1 MNLFKIILREEA
13 KEKKSEKP
21 YRCGDFEVKRNTI
34 TDEISVYNREI
45 YSSDMYKKIIK
56 AVNIENEDDVLWYKI
71 INLPGGRVAF
81 GGFLDNYNVE
91 ENIFYSFTDT
101 CYKLLG
107 KTLDSDAKLSKNDI
121 LRIKERFQERIGKA
135 KYNSLYE
142 INYKKQYV
150 GERVFEGRKYFVTYS
165 NGDEYV
171 LESFG
176 DESPIKLDYDIIY
189 SRKDNPF
196 QIKVIAEL
204 GRSRLFHKCKYTRQT
219 LTQIIKKHE
228 KAINQGQQSPR

>member
-1 MNLFKIILREEA
+1 MNLFKEILRKKA
-13 KEKKSEKP
+13 KEEKNEKP
-21 YRCGDFEVKRNTI
+21 YKCGALAIKRNII
-34 TDEISVYNREI
+34 TDEISVYHREI
-45 YSSDMYKKIIK
+45 AYSDMYKAFIK
-56 AVNIENEDDVLWYKI
+56 AVNIEKEDDIMWYRHI
-71 INLPGGRVAF
+71 HLPVGRVAL
-81 GGFLDNYNVE
+81 GGFLYNYNVE
-91 ENIFYSFTDT
+91 ENKFYSFTDT

-121 LRIKERFQERIGKA
+121 LRIKERLQERIGKA

-165 NGDEYV
+165 NGDEFI

-204 GRSRLFHKCKYTRQT
+204 GKSRLFHKCKYTRHT
-219 LTQIIKKHE
+219 LTQIIKEHE
-228 KAINQGQQSPR
+228 KAINQEQEPPR

>member
-1 MNLFKIILREEA
+1 MNLFKENLQKKA
-13 KEKKSEKP
+13 KEKKNEKP
-21 YRCGDFEVKRNTI
+21 YKCGALAIKRNII
-34 TDEISVYNREI
+34 TDEISVYHREI
-45 YSSDMYKKIIK
+45 AYSDMYKAFIK
-56 AVNIENEDDVLWYKI
+56 AVNIEKEDDIMWYRHI
-71 INLPGGRVAF
+71 HLPAGRVAL
-81 GGFLDNYNVE
+81 GGFLYNYNVE
-91 ENIFYSFTDT
+91 ENKFYSFTDT

-121 LRIKERFQERIGKA
+121 LRIKERLQERIGKA

-165 NGDEYV
+165 NGDEFI

-189 SRKDNPF
+189 SRNDNPF

-204 GRSRLFHKCKYTRQT
+204 GRSRLFQLCQYTPNALR
-219 LTQIIKKHE
+219 QIIEDYERQVSGKE
-228 KAINQGQQSPR
+228 IV